1 MKEKTYIL
9 AVKETDT
16 ADKKQLL
23 KRKLITRYT
32 IIGATIHSKYRIIT
46 NKKRFKIKSQQNL

>member
-9 AVKETDT
+9 AIKETDT

-32 IIGATIHSKYRIIT
+32 IIDATIHSNYRIVT
-46 NKKRFKIKSQQNL
+46 KKKNNLK